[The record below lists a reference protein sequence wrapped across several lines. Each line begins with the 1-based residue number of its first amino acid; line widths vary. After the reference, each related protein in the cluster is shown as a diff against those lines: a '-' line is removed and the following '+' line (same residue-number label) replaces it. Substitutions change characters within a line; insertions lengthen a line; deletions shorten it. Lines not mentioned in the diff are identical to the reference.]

1 MSTGSLWRVA
11 FEVPDAAIPAVLE
24 ALEQEGQSVS
34 AFEADDAD
42 GLSVER
48 WRVEV
53 VYAPPFDAAG
63 AIGRIRERC
72 AAAGWPDV
80 DPVASELAPDAWLG
94 AASLVYPP
102 IRAGRFVVHPA
113 GTPAAELPEGV
124 RVQIDAGLAFGSGAH
139 PTTQGCLMLLDEALR
154 RTRRP
159 RRILDLG
166 CGTGVLGIAAAKA
179 VPARVVLADNDPV
192 AVRIA
197 QENALINRVG
207 GRVQAVLSEG
217 LRHPLAR
224 RRGLFDLV
232 MANILADPLCMMAR
246 DVSRVLAPGGA
257 AILSGLIGPQAPR
270 VAATFHAAGLPLR
283 RRLDLGAWA
292 TLLVAR

>member
-1 MSTGSLWRVA
+1 VSCDSLWRVA
-11 FEVPDAAIPAVLE
+11 FEVPDAAMPAVLD
-24 ALEQEGQSVS
+24 ALEHEGQSVS

-42 GLSVER
+42 GLAVER

-53 VYAPPFDAAG
+53 VYAPPFDEAA
-63 AIGRIRERC
+63 AIERIRARC
-72 AAAGWPDV
+72 ATAGWPDV
-80 DPVASELAPDAWLG
+80 DPVTSELPADAWLG

-113 GTPAAELPEGV
+113 GTPAAELPEGI
-124 RVQIDAGLAFGSGAH
+124 RVQIEAGLAFGSGAH
-139 PTTQGCLMLLDEALR
+139 PTTQGCLMLLDETLR
-154 RTRRP
+154 RTRRL

-192 AVRIA
+192 AVRVA
-197 QENALINRVG
+197 NENAAINRVA
-207 GRVQAVLSEG
+207 GRARAIRSEG
-217 LRHPLAR
+217 LSHPQVR

-246 DVSRVLAPGGA
+246 DISRVLAPGGA

-270 VAATFHAAGLPLR
+270 VAGAFHAAGLPLR
-283 RRLDLGAWA
+283 RRLDLGPWT

>member
-1 MSTGSLWRVA
+1 MSRGGLWRVT
-11 FEVPDAAIPAVLE
+11 FEVPDEAMPAVLD
-24 ALEQEGQSVS
+24 ALENEGQSVS

-53 VYAPPFDAAG
+53 VYSSPFDEVAAI
-63 AIGRIRERC
+63 ARIRERC
-72 AAAGWPDV
+72 AAAGWRLA
-80 DPVASELAPDAWLG
+80 DPLASELADDDWLG
-94 AASLVYPP
+94 AESLVYPP

-113 GTPAAELPEGV
+113 TASLSDLPAGI

-139 PTTQGCLMLLDEALR
+139 PTTQGCLMLLDETLR
-154 RTRRP
+154 RTRRL

-197 QENALINRVG
+197 RENAAINRLD
-207 GRVQAVLSEG
+207 GRVRAILSDG
-217 LRHPLAR
+217 LAHPLVR
-224 RRGLFDLV
+224 RRGMFDLV
-232 MANILADPLCMMAR
+232 MANILADPLCAMAR
-246 DVSRVLAPGGA
+246 DVSRVLAPRGA
-257 AILSGLIGPQAPR
+257 AILSGLIGSQAGR

-283 RRLDLGAWA
+283 RRLDLGPWT